1 MSTRTFALI
10 FGIVFL
16 LAGISGFVPGFLH
29 PVHADAPPL
38 TVNSGYGLVF
48 GLLPVNILHNLV
60 HVLFG
65 ILGLIAFAGVF
76 SPRTYAKIIAIFYG
90 LLVVLGLIPATNTLF
105 GLVPIYG
112 NDVWLHL
119 VLGAIAAYFGFRG
132 ETEII
137 SDVERR
143 PA

>member
-1 MSTRTFALI
+1 MSTRLFALV

-16 LAGISGFVPGFLH
+16 LAGASGFIPGLLH
-29 PVHADAPPL
+29 PVPAGAPPL
-38 TVNSGYGLVF
+38 AVATGYGFVL

-65 ILGLIAFAGVF
+65 ILGVAAYAGVF
-76 SPRTYAKIIAIFYG
+76 APRVYAQIVAVSYG
-90 LLVVLGLIPATNTLF
+90 LLVVLGLLPATNTLF

-119 VLGAIAAYFGFRG
+119 VLGLVAAYFGFM
-132 ETEII
+132 
-137 SDVERR
+137 R
-143 PA
+143 PAEVAVLTK

>member
-1 MSTRTFALI
+1 MSTRLFALV

-16 LAGISGFVPGFLH
+16 LAGASGFIPGLLH
-29 PVHADAPPL
+29 PVPAGAPPL
-38 TVNSGYGLVF
+38 TVATGYGFVM

-65 ILGLIAFAGVF
+65 ILGVAAYAGVF
-76 SPRTYAKIIAIFYG
+76 APRVYAQIVAVSYG
-90 LLVVLGLIPATNTLF
+90 LLVVLGLVPATNTLF

-119 VLGAIAAYFGFRG
+119 VLGLVAAYFGFM
-132 ETEII
+132 
-137 SDVERR
+137 R
-143 PA
+143 PAEASVQAK

>member
-16 LAGISGFVPGFLH
+16 LAGVSGFIPGLLHEVPAG
-29 PVHADAPPL
+29 APHL
-38 TVNSGYGLVF
+38 TVETGYGLVL
-48 GLLPVNILHNLV
+48 GLLPVNVLHNLV

-65 ILGLIAFAGVF
+65 VLGIIAFAGVF
-76 SPRTYAKIIAIFYG
+76 SSRLYAQIVAVSYG
-90 LLVVLGLIPATNTLF
+90 LLVLLGLLPATNTLF
-105 GLVPIYG
+105 GLVPIWG

-119 VLGAIAAYFGFRG
+119 ALGAIAAYFGFRG
-132 ETEII
+132 SSEI
-137 SDVERR
+137 VAERK